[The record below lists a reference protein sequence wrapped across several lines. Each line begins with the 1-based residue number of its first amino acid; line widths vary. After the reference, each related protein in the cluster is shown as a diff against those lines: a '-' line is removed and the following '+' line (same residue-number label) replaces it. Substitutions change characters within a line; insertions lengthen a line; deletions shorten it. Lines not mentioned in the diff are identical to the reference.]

1 MFFSLNTGRTLHGH
15 QWKKL
20 PVNNH
25 IIDRVYNM
33 ATKEGQQYISNNCKY
48 KWNTGGEDDTVSSD
62 IEAPMEIPTSD
73 EDDGV
78 SQRNTP
84 MEFHEIADEVNEII
98 MDTESTILEE
108 ANVYDEQTSGSVT
121 ERSMSKQMSEMNR
134 Y

>member
-1 MFFSLNTGRTLHGH
+1 
-15 QWKKL
+15 
-20 PVNNH
+20 
-25 IIDRVYNM
+25 M
-33 ATKEGQQYISNNCKY
+33 ATKEGQQYISNNFKY
-48 KWNTGGEDDTVSSD
+48 KWNTGGKDDTVSSD